1 MLPTID
7 FNSHLIT
14 ALVLGLVGSAHC
26 IGMCGG
32 IAASLGIKSHSSHKA
47 GMLAKLF
54 SYNLGRIISYAVLGA
69 LLAWVTTRL
78 QGHYS
83 TLTIVFR
90 TIAGLMLVAMGLYI
104 AGWWLG
110 LTKLE
115 QCGHKV
121 WKPIQRIV
129 QPLTQNN
136 SQVGT
141 LVLGLSWGFLPCGLI
156 YSTLIWCSS
165 IAQTS
170 LESALL
176 MFTFGL
182 GTLPA
187 MILVGN
193 AGQVMRHYMQNRSIR
208 SILGILVILMGVWTL
223 AVPLQHLGHHNHGG
237 ANTEQTPSA
246 DPMDHH
252 AHHHH

>member
-14 ALVLGLVGSAHC
+14 AFVLGLVGSAHC

-32 IAASLGIKSHSSHKA
+32 IAASLGIKSHSSNKMA
-47 GMLAKLF
+47 MLTKLF

-90 TIAGLMLVAMGLYI
+90 TLAGVMLVAMGMYI

-110 LTKLE
+110 LTRLE
-115 QCGHKV
+115 QYGHKI
-121 WKPIQRIV
+121 WKPIQRLT
-129 QPLTQNN
+129 QPLTRNN
-136 SQVGT
+136 NQLGT
-141 LVLGLSWGFLPCGLI
+141 LTLGLSWGFLPCGLI

-170 LESALL
+170 TESALL

-187 MILVGN
+187 MIIVGN
-193 AGQVMRHYMQNRSIR
+193 AGQLMRHYMQRRAIR
-208 SILGILVILMGVWTL
+208 SILGIIVILMGVWTL
-223 AVPLQHLGHHNHGG
+223 SVPLQHLGHHQHG
-237 ANTEQTPSA
+237 NTEQPSEGQM
-246 DPMDHH
+246 DPH
-252 AHHHH
+252 AHHH